1 MNKIRY
7 FLVLILFVAVAL
19 TGCGQRRTSD
29 EVIMWLVGSEA
40 QSTNVNELAK
50 KFYDET
56 GIKVRCEAVPWG
68 EAHFK
73 YLTAVA
79 GGVPPDIGT
88 MGLTWGAEF
97 GELGAM
103 VDLGSEF
110 SDDIKALEKDT
121 FSGIWDSVEYKER
134 VYGIPFD
141 MTIHI
146 MYYRKDIIN
155 RAPQTWE
162 ELASLLEK
170 LNKDEK
176 GMLFDW
182 GSMEWIGYS
191 TYLWQAGGNFY
202 NDSYTE
208 SIVDSQ
214 ESLKAMKFFTD
225 LYTVYKVPK
234 TKIPLEQGMRTGD
247 FPIGISGNWKIIGL
261 TIGAPEIKD
270 KWGIATLPKGPSG
283 KKTAFL
289 GGRIMGIFS
298 QAKNKEKAWEFM
310 KFLFRPESQ
319 AYLYKSSLETED
331 AYLPPNTDS
340 WKMLEM
346 KPEFKKVLI
355 AQALDAKGPPP
366 VLGWDSTTR
375 HIDQAIQRI
384 ILQKGVIVE
393 ELRTLK
399 GLMDLELKRAQR

>member
-1 MNKIRY
+1 MRY
-7 FLVLILFVAVAL
+7 FLVLILFVTVAL

-56 GIKVRCEAVPWG
+56 GIKVRCEAIPWG

-97 GELGAM
+97 GELGTM
-103 VDLGSEF
+103 VDLGTEF

-155 RAPQTWE
+155 RAPETWE

-170 LNKDEK
+170 LNKDGK

-182 GSMEWIGYS
+182 GSMGWIGYS

-202 NDSYTE
+202 NDSCTE

-270 KWGIATLPKGPSG
+270 KWAIANLPKGPSG

-298 QAKNKEKAWEFM
+298 QAKNKEKAWEFI

-319 AYLYKSSLETED
+319 VYLYKSSLETQD

-346 KPEFKKVLI
+346 DPEFKKVLI
-355 AQALDAKGPPP
+355 AQALDAQGPPP
-366 VLGWDSTTR
+366 VLGWDTTTR
-375 HIDQAIQRI
+375 HINQAIQRI
-384 ILQKGVIVE
+384 ILQKAGIVE